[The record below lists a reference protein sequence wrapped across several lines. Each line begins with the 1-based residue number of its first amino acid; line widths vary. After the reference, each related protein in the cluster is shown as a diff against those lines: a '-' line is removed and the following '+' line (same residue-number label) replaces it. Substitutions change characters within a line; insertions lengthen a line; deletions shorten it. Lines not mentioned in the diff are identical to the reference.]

1 MLRNVVSIDINIV
14 AGIFD
19 SACGL
24 EEAEAAG
31 KTTLNKTPSH
41 GGSLLLASHGDK
53 FCHVA
58 LDSGFVGVGGRSH
71 HGKETEMV
79 QGGRSTRRRR
89 NECSGP
95 CL

>member
-1 MLRNVVSIDINIV
+1 M
-14 AGIFD
+14 
-19 SACGL
+19 
-24 EEAEAAG
+24 G

-41 GGSLLLASHGDK
+41 GGTLLLASHEK
-53 FCHVA
+53 MFCHVA
-58 LDSGFVGVGGRSH
+58 LDSGFVEVGGRSH

-95 CL
+95 RL

>member
-1 MLRNVVSIDINIV
+1 M
-14 AGIFD
+14 AEIFD
-19 SACGL
+19 SACAL

-31 KTTLNKTPSH
+31 KTTLNKTPSR
-41 GGSLLLASHGDK
+41 GGSHLLVSHEDM

-58 LDSGFVGVGGRSH
+58 LDSGLVGVGGRSQ

-95 CL
+95 RL